1 MVARGIAWL
10 LIVTTFCGSLIILG
24 GVSGSQNQCGETR
37 RAMNQTLI
45 EAAELSQGYLSPQD
59 CDTYYSLTWY
69 IIFYQIVM
77 STIAAVLVGRGIVSS
92 WRYGIIGLL
101 MPVFYLTMATCNA
114 YYYQMKTLDMNTK
127 SPTAVFAGAVITSV
141 SNAGLIM
148 MLGIR
153 DEDRGPV
160 CEHGA
165 TQ

>member
-1 MVARGIAWL
+1 
-10 LIVTTFCGSLIILG
+10 
-24 GVSGSQNQCGETR
+24 
-37 RAMNQTLI
+37 MNQTLA
-45 EAAELSQGYLSPQD
+45 EAAELSQGYLSPQP

-69 IIFYQIVM
+69 ITFYQIVV
-77 STIAAVLVGRGIVSS
+77 SIIAAVLVGGGIVSS

-101 MPVFYLTMATCNA
+101 MPLFYLTMATCNA

-127 SPTAVFAGAVITSV
+127 APAALFAGAVIASV

-160 CEHGA
+160 GQEGTA
-165 TQ
+165 Q